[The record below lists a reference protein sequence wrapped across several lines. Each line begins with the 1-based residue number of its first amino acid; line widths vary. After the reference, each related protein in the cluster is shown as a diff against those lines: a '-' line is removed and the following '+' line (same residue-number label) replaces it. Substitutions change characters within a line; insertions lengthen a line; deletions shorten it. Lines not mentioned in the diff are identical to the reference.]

1 MTNIN
6 VEAGQLCQ
14 VVDEKTF
21 HLQTSEGILLI
32 SVDLHTIND
41 ITFSTSQDAVDYIL
55 NLV

>member
-6 VEAGQLCQ
+6 VEAGQFCQ
-14 VVDEKTF
+14 VVDINTF

-32 SVDLHTIND
+32 SVDLYTIND